1 MIRSTNWSLNPLAE
15 KALSDKLASRVNQEG
30 NIMKPV
36 SRMTAEEL
44 QEIVEEAVE
53 RKLFEIV
60 ADPDRGLKLK
70 PEIRR
75 RLKSTLKAQ
84 RKGERGIPASQVA
97 KKLGLRW

>member
-1 MIRSTNWSLNPLAE
+1 MNWSLVPLAE
-15 KALSDKLASRVNQEG
+15 KALSDKLASRVNQEE
-30 NIMKPV
+30 NKMKTV

-70 PEIRR
+70 PEIQR
-75 RLKSTLKAQ
+75 RLKSTLRAQ